1 MTGET
6 LNLASNRTPLS
17 ILEANPFP
25 GSGSQAKNFEPIIEE
40 PPSPEPECTELPEI
54 EDFFRDPDEIPTIK
68 LGVDKFTAYLQNLDE
83 NHVVIHD
90 NNMSRALV
98 ALTPEA
104 ASIPMPKL
112 KSVSRLRTEHQV

>member
-6 LNLASNRTPLS
+6 VNLVSNPTPLS
-17 ILEANPFP
+17 ILGANPFP
-25 GSGSQAKNFEPIIEE
+25 GSRSQTKNFEPIIEE
-40 PPSPEPECTELPEI
+40 PVSPEPECTELPDI
-54 EDFFRDPDEIPTIK
+54 EDIFRDPNAIPRIE
-68 LGVDKFTAYLQNLDE
+68 LGVDKFTTYLQNLDE
-83 NHVVIHD
+83 NHNMLHD

-98 ALTPEA
+98 ALTAEA